1 VKNRHAASLAE
12 DWFVVAWRTPT
23 GARDCITVW
32 RFYHE
37 SVIVQGRTARL
48 MHNPQESGERGLAR
62 FHQGIV
68 SNGLN
73 GYWTAGMMM
82 RASFGQEAAVHIF
95 TGGSFSE

>member
-1 VKNRHAASLAE
+1 
-12 DWFVVAWRTPT
+12 
-23 GARDCITVW
+23 
-32 RFYHE
+32 
-37 SVIVQGRTARL
+37 